1 MLFAFAGLTVL
12 FWMIAS
18 TLGMT
23 AIPEST
29 LATMRTV
36 GIVLVPVCLVL
47 LFFWGRELR
56 RTALPIGDM
65 LDAAGRISEGDYTA
79 HVEERGPREV
89 RALARSFNSMAGRL
103 LDIDQQRR
111 AFLAEITH
119 ELRTPITV
127 IQGNLEGMLD
137 GIYPADKGH
146 LESILEETRVLSRV
160 IDDLRTLSLVDS
172 GTLNLQLELVNVGEL
187 ILEVLAAS
195 QMQAK
200 SADVTLNAGV
210 QEDLPQLEID
220 PIRIREVFSILLSNA
235 LRYTPK
241 GGSVSIRSR
250 LEGGEPEKMNITVH
264 DTGAG
269 ISPQDLP
276 HIFDRFYK
284 GSDSQGSG
292 LGLAIAK
299 SLIEAHGGE
308 ISIQSELG
316 QGTTITFTLPVSR
329 VP

>member
-89 RALARSFNSMAGRL
+89 RALARSFNSMAVRL
-103 LDIDQQRR
+103 QDNDQQRR

-250 LEGGEPEKMNITVH
+250 LEGGEPEKMNLTVH
-264 DTGAG
+264 DTGVG

-329 VP
+329 AP